1 MPAMLPRLPAQNL
14 SRRAPAS
21 AADAPAPASDA
32 SAALPPE
39 TSASPGK
46 TAQKPAGSAVDSAD
60 ILRGQ
65 KTVEIS
71 HNGATYHLQ
80 ATRLGKLILTK

>member
-1 MPAMLPRLPAQNL
+1 MPPFVLPRSNSKRL
-14 SRRAPAS
+14 SAS
-21 AADAPAPASDA
+21 L
-32 SAALPPE
+32 SA
-39 TSASPGK
+39 TSASGDGDTSPPG
-46 TAQKPAGSAVDSAD
+46 TDHPVLDSAD

-71 HNGATYHLQ
+71 HNGATYRLQ